1 MRYRLITELHDRK
14 IRIDWFAKQLRLSCR
29 TLERKLLGTRPFTLP
44 EIERILRL
52 FPERTFHE
60 LFPKEEEES

>member
-14 IRIDWFAKQLRLSCR
+14 IRIDWFAKQLHLSCR
-29 TLERKLLGTRPFTLP
+29 LLEQKLLGNRPFTLP
-44 EIERILRL
+44 EIERILRI
-52 FPERTFHE
+52 FPERAFHE